1 MKLPIPQSL
10 AAQFTLVVSCLA
22 ALVAVVGATT
32 IYSLSG
38 SAVAIRQLADQRLA
52 RLQDAQDLQQHTL
65 KIERLALQL
74 PTIASVDGVR
84 DMQAQVIEHLE
95 TFDQLVARLAGAA
108 GGDDAD
114 MLALHRSSQRFR
126 NTVNTEAQA
135 RENALRAA
143 AATPPPS
150 GSAAP
155 DADLTREAEAL
166 ALAARRLSDSL
177 TRDYRDAVQQLAA
190 ESDRTRRWV
199 IGEVAVSL
207 LLTWLIAR
215 VFLGRHVVRRL
226 RRVSHVLRYGAGDP
240 TQPGLPLHGGD
251 EIADMARA
259 VEQFLEDRRRR
270 GLAEDALHELNL
282 ELEARVAQRTA
293 ELSAALAGQRAE
305 IADRQHAEEAA
316 RASEHFLDNI
326 VENIPDM
333 IFVKDAATLR
343 FVRFNKAGERLL
355 GYPREHYIGRDV
367 HDMFPKDEA
376 DFFALKDRAVL
387 ASRQMVDIPE
397 EPVHTR
403 HGPRIVHTMKIPILD
418 VHGEPQFLLGIS
430 RDITEQKRA
439 DEELRRHR
447 EHLEDMIQERTA
459 ELVVA
464 KEQADA
470 ANQAKSDFLANM
482 SHEIRTPM
490 NAILGMSY
498 LALQSGL
505 DAQQLHYVQRV
516 HGAAKSLLGV
526 INDIL
531 DFSKIEAGRLDIES
545 IPFDLG
551 DVLDG
556 LANLVGMSAGEKGI
570 ELLFAQPPQLP
581 MALVGD
587 PSRLRQVLLNL
598 GYNAVKFTERG
609 EVTIGVDVVERD
621 ETSVSLRFDI
631 RDTGIGMTPAQQDRL
646 FQPFSQADA
655 STSRRYGGTGLGLA
669 ISRQLVRLMGGEIA
683 VESTPGAGTCF
694 HFCLRFGLQDARDA
708 IDAPRLVDHP
718 ELLGRRVLIVDDNA
732 GAREI
737 LVAMSRALGLRPD
750 SAAGGEEALRKVA
763 IADAG
768 DEPYRVILLDWRMP
782 GMDGIECASMLQQQR
797 EGGRHPTP
805 AVLMLTAFNR
815 DDVQRQLADR
825 KLGVDALLVKPVT
838 PSTLFDAC
846 ATVLGVTVVRQR
858 RSAKR
863 EEAMLAHQE
872 RLRGAH
878 VLLVEDNAIN
888 REISLTVLSRAGIV
902 VDVACD
908 GQEALQ
914 MLDRQR
920 FDGVL
925 MDCQMPVMD
934 GYAATRALREQA
946 CWRDLPVIAM
956 TANAM
961 VGDRDK
967 ALAAGMNDH
976 IAKPIDVEQMFA
988 TLARWIRPLAA
999 VPVVAPDPAA
1009 GTARADPLADVAG
1022 IDSSAGVAAMM
1033 GDSTLYLH
1041 LLRMFRDR
1049 ERNFAERFRAA
1060 RARDDAATAM
1070 RMAHDLK
1077 SVSGSLAVLAVN
1089 PAAVLLERACIDGDT
1104 DERIETL
1111 LQDVERPL
1119 GSVIAE
1125 LDAL

>member
-1 MKLPIPQSL
+1 VKLPIPQSL
-10 AAQFTLVVSCLA
+10 AAQFAVVVACLA

-38 SAVAIRQLADQRLA
+38 SADAIRQLADQRLA

-74 PTIASVDGVR
+74 PAIVTVDGLR
-84 DMQAQVIEHLE
+84 DVHAQVIGHLE
-95 TFDQLVARLAGAA
+95 TFDQLVARLAAA
-108 GGDDAD
+108 AQSDDAD
-114 MLALHRSSQRFR
+114 MLASHRSSQRFR
-126 NTVNTEAQA
+126 NIVNIEAQV
-135 RENALRAA
+135 RENALRTAA
-143 AATPPPS
+143 GTPVP
-150 GSAAP
+150 AEP
-155 DADLTREAEAL
+155 DVDLPREAEAL
-166 ALAARRLSDSL
+166 ATAAHQLSDSL
-177 TRDYRDAVQQLAA
+177 TRDYRDAVQHLAA

-207 LLTWLIAR
+207 LLAWLIAR
-215 VFLGRHVVRRL
+215 VFLGWHVVRRL
-226 RRVSHVLRYGAGDP
+226 RRVSHALRFGVGNAA
-240 TQPGLPLHGGD
+240 QSGLPVHGGD

-270 GLAEDALHELNL
+270 GLAEDALHELNV
-282 ELEARVAQRTA
+282 ELEVRVAQRTS

-305 IADRQHAEEAA
+305 IVERQHAEEAA

-333 IFVKDAATLR
+333 VFVKDAATLR

-355 GYPREHYIGRDV
+355 GYPREEFIGKDV

-387 ASRQMVDIPE
+387 ESRQMVDVPE

-403 HGPRIVHTMKIPILD
+403 HGPRLVHTMKIPILD
-418 VHGEPQFLLGIS
+418 VHGVPQFLLGIS
-430 RDITEQKRA
+430 RDITEQKQA

-447 EHLEDMIQERTA
+447 EHLEDMILERTA

-505 DAQQLHYVQRV
+505 DPQQLHYVQRV
-516 HGAAKSLLGV
+516 HGAAESLLGI

-531 DFSKIEAGRLDIES
+531 DFSKIEAGKLDIEA
-545 IPFDLG
+545 IPFNLG
-551 DVLDG
+551 DVMDG
-556 LANLVGMSAGEKGI
+556 LANLVGISAEEKGL
-570 ELLFAQPPQLP
+570 ELLFAQPPDLP

-587 PSRLRQVLLNL
+587 PSRLGQVLLNL
-598 GYNAVKFTERG
+598 GFNAVKFTARG
-609 EVTIGVDVVERD
+609 EVVVGVDVVERSD
-621 ETSVSLRFDI
+621 TAVRLRFEV
-631 RDTGIGMTPAQQDRL
+631 RDTGIGMTPEQQRRL

-669 ISRQLVRLMGGEIA
+669 ISRHLVRLMGGEIE
-683 VESTPGAGTCF
+683 VDSTHGTGSRF
-694 HFCLRFGLQDARDA
+694 HFSLRFDLQPGSAAPQPIDAAGLQ
-708 IDAPRLVDHP
+708 
-718 ELLGRRVLIVDDNA
+718 GSRVLIVDDNA

-737 LVAMSRALGLRPD
+737 LFAMSGALGLRPD
-750 SAAGGEEALRKVA
+750 TAADGEDALRKVA
-763 IADAG
+763 LADAG
-768 DEPYRVILLDWRMP
+768 DQPYQVVLLDWKMP
-782 GMDGIECASMLQQQR
+782 GLDGVECAHLLSQR
-797 EGGRHPTP
+797 AGGRHPAP
-805 AVLMLTAFNR
+805 AVLMLTAFSR
-815 DDVQRQLADR
+815 DDVMQRLAQR
-825 KLGVDALLVKPVT
+825 KLAVGALLIKPVT

-846 ATVLGVTVVRQR
+846 STVLGVAVHRQR
-858 RSAKR
+858 RSTKR
-863 EEAMLAHQE
+863 EETLLAHQE

-878 VLLVEDNAIN
+878 LLLVEDNAVN
-888 REISLTVLSRAGIV
+888 REIALTLLDRAGIV
-902 VDVACD
+902 TGVAAD
-908 GQEALQ
+908 GREALE
-914 MLDRQR
+914 MLGRQR

-934 GYAATRALREQA
+934 GYAATRSLRLQA
-946 CWRDLPVIAM
+946 RWRDLPVIAM

-976 IAKPIDVEQMFA
+976 IAKPIKVDEMFA
-988 TLARWIRPLAA
+988 TLARWIRPAQAGASTGLA
-999 VPVVAPDPAA
+999 D
-1009 GTARADPLADVAG
+1009 GKTCGDPLAGLAG
-1022 IDSSAGVAAMM
+1022 IDCRAGVAAMM
-1033 GDSTLYLH
+1033 GDSTLYVH

-1049 ERNFAERFRAA
+1049 ETDFAERFRAA
-1060 RARDDAATAM
+1060 RARGDTATAM

-1077 SVSGSLAVLAVN
+1077 SVTGSLAVLTVHQ
-1089 PAAVLLERACIDGDT
+1089 AASDLERACIDGSGDA
-1104 DERIETL
+1104 RIETL
-1111 LQDVERPL
+1111 LQEVARPL
-1119 GSVIAE
+1119 GPVIAQ
-1125 LDAL
+1125 LKAL